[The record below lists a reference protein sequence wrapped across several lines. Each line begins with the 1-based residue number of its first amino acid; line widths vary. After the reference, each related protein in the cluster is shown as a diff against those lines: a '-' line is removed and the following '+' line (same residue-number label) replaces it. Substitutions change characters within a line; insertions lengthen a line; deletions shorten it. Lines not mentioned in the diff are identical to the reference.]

1 MKNIYNMRWLVLL
14 GIIAGT
20 FFNACKK
27 DTADENSGVT
37 ELLSFGPTGAQ
48 PGDTIRF
55 FGNNLN
61 TVTDIEFTG
70 ATVASSNFVSQTN
83 QEILVVVPTETEKG
97 YVTLKSSTGDVT
109 SKTQFNIG
117 IATTVSSVTSVA
129 RPGEDITIQ
138 GEYLNWV
145 TTVTFNDGK

>member
-1 MKNIYNMRWLVLL
+1 
-14 GIIAGT
+14 
-20 FFNACKK
+20 
-27 DTADENSGVT
+27 
-37 ELLSFGPTGAQ
+37 
-48 PGDTIRF
+48 
-55 FGNNLN
+55 
-61 TVTDIEFTG
+61 
-70 ATVASSNFVSQTN
+70 
-83 QEILVVVPTETEKG
+83 VVVPTETEKG

-145 TTVTFNDGK
+145 TTVTFNDGKVVTSFVSQSLNE